1 MTLNRR
7 ESPAAPLDDAE
18 DASASP
24 QARTEEADSIF
35 AGIGL
40 HIRATR
46 KRRRL
51 TLEEVAT
58 AAGLTTGYLSQI
70 ERGLAV
76 PTLTALK
83 RIADS
88 LSVHL
93 ATFFQDEE
101 LASPYGLV
109 RRTDRP
115 DFRHPISGQIYQQL
129 MRTWTGRMNA
139 AVYSLR
145 PGEQTQRMSHAGEEF
160 AFVLAGEIEYRIGN
174 RGYRMAAGDSLY
186 FDCVQTHCVLNVGDI
201 EASWIWVSAPSL

>member
-1 MTLNRR
+1 M
-7 ESPAAPLDDAE
+7 PLDRTSSA
-18 DASASP
+18 ASLTDVETVPTAT
-24 QARTEEADSIF
+24 QERLDEADPVF

-40 HIRATR
+40 QIRATR

-93 ATFFQDEE
+93 AAFFQAED

-109 RRTDRP
+109 RREERP

-129 MRTWTGRMNA
+129 MRTWNGRMNA
-139 AVYSLR
+139 ALYSLR
-145 PGEQTQRMSHAGEEF
+145 PGEETQRMSHAGEEF
-160 AFVLAGEIEYRIGN
+160 AFVLAGEIEYRVGN
-174 RGYRMAAGDSLY
+174 RSYRMAAGDSLY
-186 FDCVQTHCVLNVGDI
+186 FDCFETHCVVNVGTTD
-201 EASWIWVSAPSL
+201 ASWIWVSAPSL